1 MALKDEWKSTGKNT
15 GKAFANFGKALG
27 KTMKSIF
34 SDDENK
40 IESNGRTEVSNA
52 WRETGKAFGSAGKSF
67 GKAMGDTF
75 TGSDEEPKEKPE
87 DKAEEK
93 SEEQPKEENTESDVP
108 LIEQKEQEN

>member
-27 KTMKSIF
+27 KTMKTVF
-34 SDDENK
+34 TDDENM
-40 IESNGRTEVSNA
+40 IESNGHTEVSNA

-75 TGSDEEPKEKPE
+75 TGSDEDKPKDKPKEKT
-87 DKAEEK
+87 
-93 SEEQPKEENTESDVP
+93 KEENKQEDGVP
-108 LIEQKEQEN
+108 LLDYTEEEKRD

>member
-27 KTMKSIF
+27 KTMKTVF
-34 SDDENK
+34 TDDENM
-40 IESNGRTEVSNA
+40 IESNGHTEVSNA

-75 TGSDEEPKEKPE
+75 TGSDEDKPKDKP
-87 DKAEEK
+87 EEK
-93 SEEQPKEENTESDVP
+93 SEEENKQEDGVP
-108 LIEQKEQEN
+108 LLDYTEEEKRD

>member
-34 SDDENK
+34 TDDENM
-40 IESNGRTEVSNA
+40 IESNGHTEVSNA
-52 WRETGKAFGSAGKSF
+52 WRDTGKAFGSAGKSF

-75 TGSDEEPKEKPE
+75 TGADEEPKEK
-87 DKAEEK
+87 AEEK
-93 SEEQPKEENTESDVP
+93 HEEQSKEESTESDVP
-108 LIEQKEQEN
+108 LIEQKEEEK

>member
-34 SDDENK
+34 SDDDNK

-52 WRETGKAFGSAGKSF
+52 WRDTGKAFGNAGKSF

-75 TGSDEEPKEKPE
+75 TGADEEPKE
-87 DKAEEK
+87 KAEEK
-93 SEEQPKEENTESDVP
+93 SEEQPNEENTESDVP
-108 LIEQKEQEN
+108 LIEQKEEEN

>member
-34 SDDENK
+34 SDDENM
-40 IESNGRTEVSNA
+40 IESNGHTEVSNA
-52 WRETGKAFGSAGKSF
+52 WRDTGKAFGSAGKSF

-75 TGSDEEPKEKPE
+75 TGADEESKE
-87 DKAEEK
+87 KAEEK
-93 SEEQPKEENTESDVP
+93 PEEQPKEENAESDVP
-108 LIEQKEQEN
+108 LIEQKEEKTEEQ

>member
-34 SDDENK
+34 SDDENM
-40 IESNGRTEVSNA
+40 IESNGHTEVSNA
-52 WRETGKAFGSAGKSF
+52 WRDTGKAFGSAGKSF

-75 TGSDEEPKEKPE
+75 TGSDEEPKEKE
-87 DKAEEK
+87 KEK

-108 LIEQKEQEN
+108 LIEQKEEEK

>member
-15 GKAFANFGKALG
+15 GKAFANFGKAVG

-34 SDDENK
+34 SDDENM
-40 IESNGRTEVSNA
+40 IESNGHTEVSNA
-52 WRETGKAFGSAGKSF
+52 WRDTGKAFGNAGKSF

-75 TGSDEEPKEKPE
+75 TGADEEPKE
-87 DKAEEK
+87 KAEEK

-108 LIEQKEQEN
+108 LIEQKEEEN

>member
-1 MALKDEWKSTGKNT
+1 MTLKDEWKSTVKNT

-34 SDDENK
+34 SDDENM
-40 IESNGRTEVSNA
+40 IESNGHTEVSNA
-52 WRETGKAFGSAGKSF
+52 WRDTGKAFGNAGKSF

-75 TGSDEEPKEKPE
+75 TGADEEPKE
-87 DKAEEK
+87 KAEEK

-108 LIEQKEQEN
+108 LIEQKEEEN

>member
-34 SDDENK
+34 TDDENM
-40 IESNGRTEVSNA
+40 IESNGHTEVSNA
-52 WRETGKAFGSAGKSF
+52 WRDTGKAFGNAGKSF

-75 TGSDEEPKEKPE
+75 TGSDEEPK

-93 SEEQPKEENTESDVP
+93 SEEKPKEENTESDVP
-108 LIEQKEQEN
+108 LIEQKEEEN

>member
-27 KTMKSIF
+27 KTMKTVF
-34 SDDENK
+34 TDDENM
-40 IESNGRTEVSNA
+40 IESNGHTEVSNA

-75 TGSDEEPKEKPE
+75 TGCDEDKPKDKPE
-87 DKAEEK
+87 EKA
-93 SEEQPKEENTESDVP
+93 KEENKQEDGVP
-108 LIEQKEQEN
+108 LLDYTEEEKRD

>member
-15 GKAFANFGKALG
+15 GRAFANFGKALG

-34 SDDENK
+34 TDDENM
-40 IESNGRTEVSNA
+40 IESNGHTEVSNA
-52 WRETGKAFGSAGKSF
+52 WRDTGKAFGNAGKSF

-75 TGSDEEPKEKPE
+75 TGADEEPKE
-87 DKAEEK
+87 KAEEK

-108 LIEQKEQEN
+108 LIEQKEEY